1 MPNRIFLTLALLGTL
16 IITSLFMAVMNN
28 FSQTTPTVFP
38 SHLRDIDLS
47 QRVETLLDT
56 DINLVGSK
64 LRVVVNAAIVTISG
78 IATDEH
84 AMHRAL
90 TLASSVH
97 GVNGVQSAMEIELP
111 K

>member
-1 MPNRIFLTLALLGTL
+1 
-16 IITSLFMAVMNN
+16 MAVMNN

-56 DINLVGSK
+56 TSTWLAPSYASS
-64 LRVVVNAAIVTISG
+64 LNAAIVTISG

-84 AMHRAL
+84 TH
-90 TLASSVH
+90 AS
-97 GVNGVQSAMEIELP
+97 GAYAGQ
-111 K
+111 